1 VEPMAAMATLNSLV
15 TKLADELRAGTAGQD
30 VSEQLSGVVAKLK
43 ELVDGLQGGP
53 PGQDVSEQLSGVVA
67 KLKEL
72 VDGLLGG
79 AAGQDVPEQLS
90 GVVAK
95 LKELVD
101 GLLGGLLGEG
111 ETPNPADASASPAAL
126 EILATALVR
135 LMDVL
140 QHSFFEQASNSFF
153 VQSSTLPEQ
162 INSALVGIPSPT
174 YFSFFEAEGSPT
186 PTEEIP
192 TPVPTPVQA
201 PPIPSQTPPVSS
213 SLAGSGT
220 LGSGDAPV
228 LLAGVLASLA
238 ILMLGG
244 RFSWPSYALLKPLS
258 AVRLPIERPG

>member
-1 VEPMAAMATLNSLV
+1 MAEELLPSALLGNELVAVEPMAALPSLV
-15 TKLADELRAGTAGQD
+15 TKLVDE
-30 VSEQLSGVVAKLK
+30 
-43 ELVDGLQGGP
+43 
-53 PGQDVSEQLSGVVA
+53 
-67 KLKEL
+67 
-72 VDGLLGG
+72 LLGG
-79 AAGQDVPEQLS
+79 VPGKDVPEQVS

-111 ETPNPADASASPAAL
+111 EAPNPADAPSSPAAL

-153 VQSSTLPEQ
+153 VQTSTLPEQ

-201 PPIPSQTPPVSS
+201 PPIPSQTPPVGS